1 MSITIKNLEAA
12 LAGES
17 QAHIKYRYFAK
28 LARAEGFEE
37 VARHFEHTAD
47 QELLHAWGHLELLIG
62 KPNTKEC
69 LEKAIEGETYEFTTM
84 YPTFESEANAENNQV
99 ALNEFRTQIVESAT
113 HAEEFKQLLAK
124 AEKRFSALKRV
135 EQRHA
140 QAYQEKLD
148 SVTFPV
154 V

>member
-1 MSITIKNLEAA
+1 
-12 LAGES
+12 
-17 QAHIKYRYFAK
+17 
-28 LARAEGFEE
+28 
-37 VARHFEHTAD
+37 
-47 QELLHAWGHLELLIG
+47 
-62 KPNTKEC
+62 
-69 LEKAIEGETYEFTTM
+69 M